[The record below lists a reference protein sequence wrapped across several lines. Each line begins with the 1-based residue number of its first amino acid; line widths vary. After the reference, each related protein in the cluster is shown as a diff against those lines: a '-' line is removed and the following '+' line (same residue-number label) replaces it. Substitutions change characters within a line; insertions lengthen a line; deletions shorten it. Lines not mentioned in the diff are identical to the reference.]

1 MQNFPR
7 NAKNDQEIGR
17 AKFFLKTLLLAFMDF
32 MIINIERFGGINFVI
47 GVTKT

>member
-1 MQNFPR
+1 MQRMIKKWEEPS
-7 NAKNDQEIGR
+7 
-17 AKFFLKTLLLAFMDF
+17 FLKTLLLAFMNF